1 MTASLGEIKLAR
13 LRELRDIKIAALRAG
28 TAAARD
34 LTASWRSVARPDQTL
49 PDGDWRVMLWLGGR
63 GSGKTRAGSQALA
76 ELILADTEPGEWG
89 IVGPTYRD
97 AWTTCIEGE
106 SGLLAAV
113 GTTMADAVAGNS
125 QIIASVVRG
134 TGEIRFRN
142 GSIVRADSADDGA
155 LRIQGKNLRGVW
167 CDELGLVAR
176 WEIAWDESIAFAVRK
191 GSSRIIATGTPK
203 VSRPAAKLIRRLV
216 KESEDPGAGIVVRHL
231 KTRDNLA
238 NLSET
243 FYRSVVARSKGTRLE
258 RQELEGELLDDTDGA
273 LWTWDVIDRSRVEP
287 DAVPELVRVVVAV
300 DPAVTSG
307 QEADETGIVVMG
319 EGKDGHGYVLA
330 DMSMRAAPDVCM
342 RRASA
347 AYHDWQADRVV
358 AEVNNGGDYI
368 GTLLH
373 AVDPVIPYR
382 KVTATRGKLT
392 RAEPLSALYAQGKIH
407 HAGVF
412 PDLEDQMV
420 TWVPG
425 GDDSPDRLDALVW
438 CAADLRGLLAGSWLE
453 AYGMIKCQG
462 CGRTFSDKQH
472 KCPECAAPV
481 TAAA

>member
-1 MTASLGEIKLAR
+1 VHPAS
-13 LRELRDIKIAALRAG
+13 RADVY
-28 TAAARD
+28 D
-34 LTASWRSVARPDQTL
+34 LTV
-49 PDGDWRVMLWLGGR
+49 
-63 GSGKTRAGSQALA
+63 
-76 ELILADTEPGEWG
+76 
-89 IVGPTYRD
+89 
-97 AWTTCIEGE
+97 
-106 SGLLAAV
+106 
-113 GTTMADAVAGNS
+113 
-125 QIIASVVRG
+125 
-134 TGEIRFRN
+134 
-142 GSIVRADSADDGA
+142 DGA
-155 LRIQGKNLRGVW
+155 HEFFAGGILVHN

-203 VSRPAAKLIRRLV
+203 VSRPAAKLIRRLA
-216 KESEDPGAGIVVRHL
+216 KEAEDPAAGVVVRHL

-273 LWTWDVIDRSRVEP
+273 LWSWDVIDRSRVEP
-287 DAVPELVRVVVAV
+287 DAVPELVRIVVAI

-307 QEADETGIVVMG
+307 QEADETGIIVMG

-342 RRASA
+342 QRASA

-373 AVDPVIPYR
+373 AVDPIIPYR

-462 CGRTFSDKQH
+462 CGKTFSDKQH
-472 KCPECAAPV
+472 KCPECSVPVAA
-481 TAAA
+481 

>member
-1 MTASLGEIKLAR
+1 MSGTHVVSVEPNGRDDVFDLQVDDAHEFTA
-13 LRELRDIKIAALRAG
+13 
-28 TAAARD
+28 
-34 LTASWRSVARPDQTL
+34 
-49 PDGDWRVMLWLGGR
+49 GG
-63 GSGKTRAGSQALA
+63 
-76 ELILADTEPGEWG
+76 IL
-89 IVGPTYRD
+89 VH
-97 AWTTCIEGE
+97 
-106 SGLLAAV
+106 
-113 GTTMADAVAGNS
+113 N
-125 QIIASVVRG
+125 
-134 TGEIRFRN
+134 
-142 GSIVRADSADDGA
+142 
-155 LRIQGKNLRGVW
+155 

-203 VSRPAAKLIRRLV
+203 VSRPAAKLIRRLA
-216 KESEDPGAGIVVRHL
+216 KEAEDPAAGVVVRHL

-287 DAVPELVRVVVAV
+287 DAVPALVRIVVAI

-307 QEADETGIVVMG
+307 QEADETGIIVMG

-342 RRASA
+342 QRASA

-373 AVDPVIPYR
+373 AVDPIIPYR

-472 KCPECAAPV
+472 KCPECAVPV
-481 TAAA
+481 AA